1 LRFAVDVKL
10 SVRNII
16 KIRGKYK
23 KKERLL
29 KHTRE
34 KGPARNGIITA
45 PWNARRWVR
54 GTQGSGN
61 RGP

>member
-1 LRFAVDVKL
+1 L

-45 PWNARRWVR
+45 PWNARRWVH
-54 GTQGSGN
+54 GTQRSGN